1 MKATKNNVIEER
13 YSAVIVRECLVA
25 FTFLHKS
32 GVIHRDVKGIFSITL
47 VSSWC
52 SLTYLSAANIL
63 ITHTGRVVL
72 CDYGVSALLSTSQSK
87 RTTFVGTPHWM
98 APEVITSGSL
108 YDAKADIWSL
118 GVTIYEMITGGPPHG
133 DQLNLRAIA
142 LIPKSKP
149 PRLPENVG
157 SKEMKEFVANCLRE
171 LPAEVSGHCSNMRI
185 RTLC

>member
-1 MKATKNNVIEER
+1 MLGRAYFLAQIRGHTSRCER
-13 YSAVIVRECLVA
+13 LCLLYV
-25 FTFLHKS
+25 LPQYLRS
-32 GVIHRDVKGIFSITL
+32 P
-47 VSSWC
+47 
-52 SLTYLSAANIL
+52 SLIPAANIL

-72 CDYGVSALLSTSQSK
+72 CDFGVSALLTTSQSK

-118 GVTIYEMITGGPPHG
+118 GVTIYEMITGGPPHA

-149 PRLPENVG
+149 PRLPDNAG
-157 SKEMKEFVANCLRE
+157 SKEMKEFVSFCLRE
-171 LPAEVSGHCSNMRI
+171 LPAEVCVSTCAI
-185 RTLC
+185 A